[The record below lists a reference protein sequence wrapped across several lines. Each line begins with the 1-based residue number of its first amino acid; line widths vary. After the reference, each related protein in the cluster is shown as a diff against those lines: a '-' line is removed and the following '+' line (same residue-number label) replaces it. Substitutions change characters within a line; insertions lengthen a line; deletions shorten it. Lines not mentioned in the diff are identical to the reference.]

1 MPERRRFLDP
11 LYPSADADLLDE
23 RVGALIER
31 TSRPRRVRRWSERTA
46 WLIAYP
52 DQFTRPGEAPLAT
65 LAAAMDDPI
74 GDAVSGVHVLPFH
87 PWSSD
92 RGFSVTDFSTVHP
105 AYGSWSDVEELAAA
119 NEVMADAVLNHASA
133 EGVWF
138 RRFLDREPG
147 FEHFFREVD
156 PAADLSA
163 VVRPRSTPL
172 ATRFVG
178 SGGEKRWVWTTFSAD
193 QVDLDYRHPEVLL
206 AAVEIVLSYA
216 AAGASAIRLDAV
228 AFLWKEEGTPS
239 IHRPETH
246 AIIRYLRACLDDVD
260 PGILLVSETNVP
272 HAENVSYLGGGEREA
287 QAVYQFPLPP
297 LVLHSFLSGSATAL
311 AEWAREL
318 DYQVADTTFL
328 NFLASHDGVGV
339 RPVEGI
345 LDRPDV
351 ERLCRACEGSG
362 GVVNRRRLPDGSEA
376 PYELTGTWFSMIG
389 HGVTEAEA
397 LDRHV
402 ASHAVALALRGIPLV
417 YAHSL
422 FASVNDR
429 ETFER
434 TGHGRDLN
442 RARLD
447 LDELRRRLVDRS
459 ARPYA
464 AWHRLAEMLRWRR
477 SSPAFNPDSE
487 MAVLDSAPEL
497 LLVHRRHAGGDRAL
511 VAVNVSG
518 APQHFDLPSGRWRS
532 FASPAPV
539 AEMVT
544 MPPWSSLWLHTA
556 TGPASAAS
564 VAETGE

>member
-1 MPERRRFLDP
+1 MSERRRLLDP

-52 DQFTRPGEAPLAT
+52 DQFTRPGEAPLVT

-74 GDAVSGVHVLPFH
+74 GDVLSGVHVLPFH

-92 RGFSVTDFSTVHP
+92 RGFSVTDFGTVHP

-119 NEVMADAVLNHASA
+119 NELMADAVLNHASA

-138 RRFLDREPG
+138 RLFLDRHPG
-147 FEHFFREVD
+147 FEHFFCEVD

-178 SGGEKRWVWTTFSAD
+178 AGGEERWVWTTFSAD
-193 QVDLDYRHPEVLL
+193 QVDLDYRNPEVLF

-216 AAGASAIRLDAV
+216 VAGASAIRLDAI
-228 AFLWKEEGTPS
+228 AFLWKEEGTAS

-246 AIIRYLRACLDDVD
+246 AIIRYLRACLDEVD
-260 PGILLVSETNVP
+260 PGILLVTETNVP
-272 HAENVSYLGGGEREA
+272 HPENVSYLGNGAREA
-287 QAVYQFPLPP
+287 QAVYQFSLPP
-297 LVLHSFLSGSATAL
+297 LVLHSFLSGSAAAL
-311 AEWAREL
+311 GAWARDL

-345 LDRPDV
+345 LDGPDLD
-351 ERLCRACEGSG
+351 RLCQACEGSG
-362 GVVNRRRLPDGSEA
+362 GIVNRRRLRDGSEA

-402 ASHAVALALRGIPLV
+402 ASHAVALALRGIPLL

-422 FASVNDR
+422 FASGNDR
-429 ETFER
+429 ETFAR

-442 RARLD
+442 RARLE
-447 LDELRRRLVDRS
+447 LDELRRGLADGSDR
-459 ARPYA
+459 RHA
-464 AWHRLAEMLRWRR
+464 AWNRLAEMLRWRG
-477 SSPAFNPDSE
+477 SSPAFHPDSE

-497 LLVHRRHAGGDRAL
+497 LLIHRRHAGGARAL
-511 VAVNVSG
+511 VAVNVSS
-518 APQHFDLPSGRWRS
+518 ASQQFDLPPGRWRS
-532 FASPAPV
+532 FASPALV
-539 AEMVT
+539 AEVVT
-544 MPPWSSLWLHTA
+544 MPPWSSLWLH
-556 TGPASAAS
+556 SAP
-564 VAETGE
+564 GR